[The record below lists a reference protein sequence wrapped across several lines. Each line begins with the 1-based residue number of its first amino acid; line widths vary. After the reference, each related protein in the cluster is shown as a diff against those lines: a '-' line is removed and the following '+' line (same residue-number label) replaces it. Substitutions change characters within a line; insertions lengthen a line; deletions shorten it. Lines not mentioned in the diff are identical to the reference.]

1 MSAHVVQQGLTCMA
15 SCTCI
20 RNGGTRP
27 CRLSIV
33 ATLSASSVLLK
44 VRARARV
51 WYNLSKIDLFMLA
64 IMHRGA
70 PIAYRHSRNLSE
82 VAR

>member
-1 MSAHVVQQGLTCMA
+1 MA

-70 PIAYRHSRNLSE
+70 PIAYRRSRNLSE